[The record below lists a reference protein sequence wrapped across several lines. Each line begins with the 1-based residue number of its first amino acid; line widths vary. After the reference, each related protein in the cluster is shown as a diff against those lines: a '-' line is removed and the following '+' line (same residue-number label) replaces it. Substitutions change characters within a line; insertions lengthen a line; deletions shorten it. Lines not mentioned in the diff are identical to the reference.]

1 LLRLSPSEPGRRRR
15 VGIAGVALCFAFAS
29 FIGVAAGGE
38 APVRPAGGAAPKK
51 APPPREIVFGAE
63 EQTLDPGPP
72 PRYMLRGAISIESD
86 GVRIEARAAVLNLK
100 TGDVYAEGPVAFYD
114 DARDARLT
122 CESLAYNIRTHRG
135 RAEGARLVLKLP
147 RAPGSKGRIDRGE
160 VETVVVESA
169 VITREGSGRF
179 VAEDAFVTSCGFREP
194 HWRLSARRVEAVP
207 GDSVTVRGAALRM
220 GRVPVLRLP
229 RYTMDLTEGAR
240 HMHIDAEAGSS
251 GLWGTHARLELG
263 FPVTRDPARP
273 VDVDMWGFAVGW
285 REERGWEAGLTLDWK
300 GDEAE
305 GRARADAFF
314 EDTISP
320 AEDGER
326 ATRDRGGVATKVD
339 PAAPVA
345 DASAWL
351 AGRRSDPVITGLD
364 AAAVPLTEFLR
375 AGERRHYVEVVHRA
389 RLNDPWELEAQ
400 VHAASDRDVRSE
412 YFERDAKTGLP
423 DATFIDLRRR
433 SGGAY
438 FSLFA
443 SPRVN
448 EFATET
454 EYSPEARFTA
464 SAVDLGRGF
473 LLTSEASAGYLARR
487 YDEMLDLTSSPR
499 TDYEAFRARTRLVL
513 SRPFRLGP
521 LRFSPFVG
529 TDQALYS
536 YDDADAAFTERG
548 MSIQNSFVRGAAVYG
563 GAIST
568 RLFGRLR
575 GGERPLR
582 HVIEMRAEY
591 LGVSA
596 PTHDPAE
603 MLGFD
608 TVDDLIESS
617 RVRLR
622 LDQRLQTKSE
632 LLDGSRRSRDIA
644 GLLLET
650 EYITDDTE
658 RGNLNSGEP
667 WAPLRAAAFVRP
679 SVNFSVYAA
688 AEVDLSGEGLMTSE
702 AGFEVGTDLS
712 LMDDPTKTYW
722 RASVS
727 HVWTEA
733 PSSSELGGRL
743 RLFPAG
749 RWSLELSGRYELG
762 DRLGRPDWTDERLSI
777 IRDFHDWDVA
787 IGFWRDPQ
795 RDDSGLS
802 FSIRPKGYPLNL
814 PPMMP

>member
-1 LLRLSPSEPGRRRR
+1 VAFGALALL
-15 VGIAGVALCFAFAS
+15 AGS
-29 FIGVAAGGE
+29 AATAAAGE
-38 APVRPAGGAAPKK
+38 APGQTVVDGGVKADGKPGRPATQF
-51 APPPREIVFGAE
+51 VFGAR
-63 EQTLDPGPP
+63 EQTLEPGPP
-72 PRYMLRGAISIESD
+72 PRFVLRGAVTVESE
-86 GVRIEARAAVLNLK
+86 GVRLEADAAVVNAA
-100 TGDVYAEGPVAFYD
+100 TRDVYAEGPVAVYD
-114 DARDARLT
+114 DARGARLT
-122 CESLAYNIRTHRG
+122 CESIAYNMRTHRG

-147 RAPGSKGRIDRGE
+147 REAGSRGRIERGE
-160 VETVVVESA
+160 VGTVVVEAASIA
-169 VITREGSGRF
+169 REGPNRF
-179 VAEDAFVTSCGFREP
+179 VAEDAFVTSCGFAEP

-207 GDSVTVRGAALRM
+207 GDSVTVRGATLRM

-229 RYTMDLTEGAR
+229 RYTMDLSEGAR
-240 HMHIDAEAGSS
+240 HMRVDGKAGSS

-263 FPVTRDPARP
+263 FPVERDPARE

-300 GDEAE
+300 GAGAE
-305 GRARADAFF
+305 GRARADVLF
-314 EDTISP
+314 EDATSP
-320 AEDGER
+320 AEDLVR
-326 ATRDRGGVATKVD
+326 ATRDRGGVATKV
-339 PAAPVA
+339 APGSPVTT
-345 DASAWL
+345 ASAWL
-351 AGRRSDPVITGLD
+351 AAQRLDPAVTDVD
-364 AAAVPLTEFLR
+364 AAAIPIDEFSY
-375 AGERRHYVEVVHRA
+375 AGETRHYVEVVHRA
-389 RLNDPWELEAQ
+389 RLDDPWVIEAQ

-454 EYSPEARFTA
+454 EYLPEARFA
-464 SAVDLGRGF
+464 APVVDLGRGF

-487 YDEMLDLTSSPR
+487 HDEILDFTSVPR

-529 TDQALYS
+529 TDQAHYS
-536 YDDADAAFTERG
+536 YEDSGAAFTERG
-548 MSIQNSFVRGAAVYG
+548 LPIQDSFVRGAAVYG
-563 GAIST
+563 GAVST
-568 RLFGRLR
+568 RIFGNLR

-591 LGVSA
+591 LGVSD
-596 PTHDPAE
+596 PTHDPVDI
-603 MLGFD
+603 LGFD
-608 TVDDLIESS
+608 AADDLIESS

-622 LDQRLQTKSE
+622 LDQRLQTKDE
-632 LLDGSRRSRDIA
+632 FPDGSRRSRDIA

-650 EYITDDTE
+650 DYITDDTE
-658 RGNLNSGEP
+658 RTNLNSGEP

-679 SVNFSVYAA
+679 SVNFSLYAA

-702 AGFEVGTDLS
+702 AGLDFGTDLT
-712 LMDDPTKTYW
+712 LIDDPQKTYW

-727 HVWTEA
+727 HVWTDD

-749 RWSLELSGRYELG
+749 RWSLEVSGRYELG
-762 DRLGRPDWTDERLSI
+762 ERLGEPDWTDERVSLV
-777 IRDFHDWDVA
+777 RDFHDWDVV
-787 IGFWRDPQ
+787 IGVWRDPQ
-795 RDDSGLS
+795 RDDSGVS

-814 PPMMP
+814 PPMQP

>member
-1 LLRLSPSEPGRRRR
+1 MVCMAFMGFP
-15 VGIAGVALCFAFAS
+15 GIAG
-29 FIGVAAGGE
+29 GGE
-38 APVRPAGGAAPKK
+38 APGPAENKTGPKK
-51 APPPREIVFGAE
+51 APPPREIVFGAQ
-63 EQTLDPGPP
+63 EQTLDAGPP
-72 PRYMLRGAISIESD
+72 PRYVLRGAVSVESG
-86 GVRIEARAAVLNLK
+86 GVRIEAGAAVLNLK

-114 DARDARLT
+114 DARGARLT

-147 RAPGSKGRIDRGE
+147 REPGSRGRIDRGE
-160 VETVVVESA
+160 VGTVVVESA
-169 VITREGSGRF
+169 VIAREGSGSF
-179 VAEDAFVTSCGFREP
+179 VAENAFVTSCGFAEP

-263 FPVTRDPARP
+263 FPVTRDPARA

-285 REERGWEAGLTLDWK
+285 REERGWEAGVTLDWK
-300 GDEAE
+300 GVGAE

-320 AEDGER
+320 SEDTER
-326 ATRDRGGVATKVD
+326 AMRDRGGVGAKFD
-339 PAAPVA
+339 PLSP
-345 DASAWL
+345 ASTASGWL
-351 AGRRSDPVITGLD
+351 AQQRGDPIPTVAEIE
-364 AAAVPLTEFLR
+364 AAVPLAEFEH
-375 AGERRHYVEVVHRA
+375 AGDERHYAEVVHRA
-389 RLNDPWELEAQ
+389 RLDGAWELEAQ
-400 VHAASDRDVRSE
+400 VHAASDRDVRAE

-443 SPRVN
+443 APRVN

-454 EYSPEARFTA
+454 EYSPEARLTA
-464 SAVDLGRGF
+464 SAVELGRGF

-487 YDEMLDLTSSPR
+487 YDEILDLTALPSA
-499 TDYEAFRARTRLVL
+499 DYEAFRARTRLVL

-536 YDDADAAFTERG
+536 YEDSDAAFTER
-548 MSIQNSFVRGAAVYG
+548 SLAPQDSFVRGAAVYG
-563 GAIST
+563 GAVST

-591 LGVSA
+591 IGISA
-596 PTHDPAE
+596 PTHDSAE

-608 TVDDLIESS
+608 ATDDLIESS

-622 LDQRLQTKSE
+622 LDQRLQTKSP
-632 LLDGSRRSRDIA
+632 LPDGSRRSRDIA

-650 EYITDDTE
+650 EFLTDDTE
-658 RGNLNSGEP
+658 RANLNSGES
-667 WAPLRAAAFVRP
+667 WTPLRAAAFVRP
-679 SVNFSVYAA
+679 SVNFSLYAA
-688 AEVDLSGEGLMTSE
+688 AEVGLSGEGLKTSE
-702 AGFEVGTDLS
+702 AGFEVGTDLA
-712 LMDDPTKTYW
+712 LMDDPGKTYW

-727 HVWTEA
+727 HVWTDA

-762 DRLGRPDWTDERLSI
+762 RRLGEPDWTDERLSI

-814 PPMMP
+814 PPMLP